1 MDFNVAPSG
10 RGRDTHRG
18 IRDLLGSSE
27 RIGAA
32 FLWKGAIFMK
42 KLAAVVLVLGLMAS
56 MSGGEEFTAWNLNER
71 IHPDLKQ
78 GFMNTPEMNI
88 TTETLPLLRK
98 AFERSP
104 ESLPK
109 DEAVNVYDEV
119 IASGLRV
126 RVYTPKTEQKEYP
139 ALLWIHGGGHILGMP
154 EQDEALSLRFAKEA
168 GCIVVAPD
176 YRLAPEH
183 PYPADIDDCYEALKW
198 MVENLPVRKDRVAV
212 AGQSAGGGL
221 TAAVV
226 LRARDAGG
234 PAICFQMPLYPMLDH
249 RDITP
254 STYQITDHRGW
265 CRDFNVFAWKA
276 YLANVSGDVPVYASP
291 ALAENLADLPPAY
304 MLVNGLDPF
313 RDEDIDYANKLMKAG
328 VPVELHVVPGVTHG
342 FEVIF
347 TDAEIS
353 IKAVNEYVN
362 ALAEALK

>member
-1 MDFNVAPSG
+1 MDINLAETG

-18 IRDLLGSSE
+18 IRVLLGGSVKAGLLFCGKEQS
-27 RIGAA
+27 I
-32 FLWKGAIFMK
+32 MK
-42 KLAAVVLVLGLMAS
+42 KLAAVVLVLGM
-56 MSGGEEFTAWNLNER
+56 MSGISSAEEWNLNER

-78 GFMNTPEMNI
+78 AFMNAPKMNI
-88 TTETLPLLRK
+88 TAETLPALRK

-104 ESLPK
+104 EDLPK
-109 DEAVNVYDEV
+109 DEAVKIYDEV
-119 IASGLRV
+119 IGSGLRV

-139 ALLWIHGGGHILGMP
+139 ALLWIHGGGHILGTP
-154 EQDEALSLRFAKEA
+154 EQDDALSIRFAKEA

-176 YRLAPEH
+176 YRLTPEH
-183 PYPADIDDCYEALKW
+183 PYPADIDDCYNALVW

-226 LRARDAGG
+226 LRARDSGG

-249 RDITP
+249 RNITP
-254 STYQITDHRGW
+254 STYQMTDHRGW
-265 CRDFNVFAWKA
+265 CREFNVFSWKA

-291 ALAENLADLPPAY
+291 AMAKNLADLPPAY

-313 RDEDIDYANKLMKAG
+313 RDEDIDYANRLMKAG

-347 TDAEIS
+347 TDAEVS
-353 IKAVNEYVN
+353 IKAMNEYVN
-362 ALAEALK
+362 VLAEALK